1 VRPKGEVKMN
11 KVTIQG
17 LAKIKEKTKA
27 EMDLGEGRPYQ
38 ARVIVHLG
46 TCGISAGAEKI
57 LHAFEGLIKN
67 RQGKGVHL
75 SIAGCGGLCSREP
88 MVTVELA
95 GAPRATYVDVTA
107 KDAKRIFE
115 EHVLGKKA
123 VTEKMLPPDDPFF
136 KQQLF
141 IVLRNRGLVDAEKID
156 EYIAQDGYSAL
167 AKVLTK
173 MTPEEVIKT
182 IKASG
187 LRGRGGGGFPA
198 GVKWETCR
206 RAGEERGEER
216 YVICNADEGD
226 PGAFMDRSVIE
237 SDPHSVIEGMAIG
250 AYAVGAKQGYVY
262 IRKEYPLAL
271 EKLNIALALARAY
284 GLLGQNIFGT
294 PFSFDI
300 EVHRGAGAFVCGE
313 STALMASLEGRAG
326 IPRAKYI
333 HTVEYGLYNRPSC
346 LNNVETWANVPPI
359 INNGVEWFTRIGTGD
374 VSTNPWGGSKG
385 TKVFSLTGK
394 VKNTGLI
401 EVPMG
406 IALREI
412 IFNIGGGI
420 EKGKKFKMVQTGGP
434 SGGCLPESLLDLPVD
449 FDSLTD
455 AGSMMGSG
463 GMIICDEN
471 TCLVDLAKYFISFL
485 LEESCGK
492 CVPCREGLRSMSA
505 ILDGITQGKGKKGDI
520 KALQDLS
527 KVMIQSSLCAL
538 GQSAPNPVLSSIKY
552 FREEYERHI
561 DDRKCPAGVCSAL
574 YEMSIDPKLC
584 TGCMVCLRNCPA
596 NAISGAKQK
605 PHVLDKKKCIKCNV
619 CYTLCKFDAI
629 KKE

>member
-1 VRPKGEVKMN
+1 MN
-11 KVTIQG
+11 KVTIQD
-17 LAKIKEKTKA
+17 LAKIKKKTKA
-27 EMDLGEGRPYQ
+27 EMDLGQGKPYQ

-46 TCGISAGAEKI
+46 TCGISAGAEKV
-57 LHAFEGLIKN
+57 LHAFEGLIKGRKDN
-67 RQGKGVHL
+67 GVDL
-75 SIAGCGGLCSREP
+75 SVAGCGGLCSREP
-88 MVTVELA
+88 MVTVDLA
-95 GAPRATYVDVTA
+95 GEPRATYVDVTA

-123 VTEKMLPPDDPFF
+123 VAEKMLPVDDPFF

-173 MTPEEVIKT
+173 MTPDEVIKT

-206 RAGEERGEER
+206 HAGEERGEER

-262 IRKEYPLAL
+262 IRKEYPIAL
-271 EKLNIALALARAY
+271 EKLNIALAQARAY
-284 GLLGQNIFGT
+284 GLLGPNIFGT

-406 IALREI
+406 ITLREI

-420 EKGKKFKMVQTGGP
+420 DKGKKFKMVQTGGP
-434 SGGCLPESLLDLPVD
+434 SGGCLSESLLDLPVD

-463 GMIICDEN
+463 GMIVGDEN
-471 TCLVDLAKYFISFL
+471 TCMVDLAKYFISFL

-492 CVPCREGLRSMSA
+492 CVPCREGLRSMYA
-505 ILDGITQGKGKKGDI
+505 ILDGITQGKGKPGDI
-520 KALQDLS
+520 KALEDLS

-596 NAISGAKQK
+596 QAISGAKQK

>member
-1 VRPKGEVKMN
+1 MN
-11 KVTIQG
+11 AITIKD
-17 LAKIKEKTKA
+17 LAEIRERTKA
-27 EMDLGEGRPYQ
+27 GLELGEDRPYQ
-38 ARVIVHLG
+38 ARVVVHLG

-57 LHAFEGLIKN
+57 LHAFEDLVKSRPGN
-67 RQGKGVHL
+67 GVHL
-75 SIAGCGGLCSREP
+75 GVGGCGGLCSREP
-88 MVTVELA
+88 MVTVDLVGE
-95 GAPRATYVDVTA
+95 PRATYVDVAA
-107 KDAKRIFE
+107 KDVKRIFE

-156 EYIAQDGYSAL
+156 EYIARDGYSAL
-167 AKVLTK
+167 AKVLTT
-173 MTPEEVIKT
+173 MAPEEVIKT

-206 RAGEERGEER
+206 HAGEERGEER

-237 SDPHSVIEGMAIG
+237 SDPHAVIEGMTIG
-250 AYAVGAKQGYVY
+250 AYAIGARRGYVY
-262 IRKEYPLAL
+262 IRKEYPVAL
-271 EKLNIALALARAY
+271 EKLNIALGQARAY
-284 GLLGQNIFGT
+284 GLLGENIFGT

-333 HTVEYGLYNRPSC
+333 HTVEYGLYNKPSC

-359 INNGVEWFTRIGTGD
+359 INNGVEWFTRVGTGD

-406 IALREI
+406 ITLREI

-420 EKGKKFKMVQTGGP
+420 DKGRKFKTVQTGGP

-463 GMIICDEN
+463 GMIVGDEN
-471 TCLVDLAKYFISFL
+471 TCMVDLAKYFIGFL

-492 CVPCREGLRSMSA
+492 CVPCREGLRSMYA
-505 ILDGITQGKGKKGDI
+505 ILDGITKGQGKEGDI
-520 KALQDLS
+520 RSLEDLS
-527 KVMIQSSLCAL
+527 RVMIQSSLCAL
-538 GQSAPNPVLSSIKY
+538 GQSAPNPVLSSLKY

-561 DDRKCPAGVCSAL
+561 NERKCPAGVCPSL

-584 TGCMVCLRNCPA
+584 TGCMICLRNCPA
-596 NAISGAKQK
+596 KAISGAKQK
-605 PHVLDKKKCIKCNV
+605 PHVLDKKKCIKCNI
-619 CYTLCKFDAI
+619 CYTLCKFDAV

>member
-1 VRPKGEVKMN
+1 MN
-11 KVTIQG
+11 KVTIQD
-17 LAKIKEKTKA
+17 LAKIKKKKKA
-27 EMDLGEGRPYQ
+27 DMELGQGKPYQ

-46 TCGISAGAEKI
+46 TCGISAGAEKV
-57 LHAFEGLIKN
+57 LHAFEGLIKGRKDN
-67 RQGKGVHL
+67 GVDL
-75 SIAGCGGLCSREP
+75 SVAGCGGLCSREP
-88 MVTVELA
+88 MVTVDLA
-95 GAPRATYVDVTA
+95 GAPRATYVDVTV

-123 VTEKMLPPDDPFF
+123 VAEKMLPPDDPFF

-173 MTPEEVIKT
+173 MTPDEVIKT

-206 RAGEERGEER
+206 HAGEERGEER

-250 AYAVGAKQGYVY
+250 AYAIGAKQGYVY
-262 IRKEYPLAL
+262 IRKEYPIAL
-271 EKLNIALALARAY
+271 EKLNIALAQSRSY
-284 GLLGQNIFGT
+284 GLLGLNILGT

-346 LNNVETWANVPPI
+346 LNNVETWANIPPI

-374 VSTNPWGGSKG
+374 VSANPWGGSKG

-406 IALREI
+406 ITLREI

-420 EKGKKFKMVQTGGP
+420 GKGKKFKMVQTGGP
-434 SGGCLPESLLDLPVD
+434 SGGCLSESLLDLPVD

-463 GMIICDEN
+463 GMIVGDED
-471 TCLVDLAKYFISFL
+471 TCMVDLAKYFISFL

-492 CVPCREGLRSMSA
+492 CVPCREGLRSMYA
-505 ILDGITQGKGKKGDI
+505 ILDGITQGKGKPGDI
-520 KALQDLS
+520 KALEDLS

-596 NAISGAKQK
+596 QAISGAKQK

>member
-1 VRPKGEVKMN
+1 MN
-11 KVTIQG
+11 AISIQE
-17 LAKIKEKTKA
+17 LAEIREKTRA
-27 EMDLGEGRPYQ
+27 SLELGEGKPYQ
-38 ARVIVHLG
+38 ARVVVHLG

-57 LHAFEGLIKN
+57 LHAFEDLIRSRPGN
-67 RQGKGVHL
+67 GIHL
-75 SIAGCGGLCSREP
+75 SVGGCGGLCSREP
-88 MVTVELA
+88 MVTVDLA
-95 GAPRATYVDVTA
+95 GEPRATYVDVAA
-107 KDAKRIFE
+107 KDVKRIFE
-115 EHVLGKKA
+115 EHVLGKRP
-123 VTEKMLPPDDPFF
+123 VTEKMLPAGDPFF
-136 KQQLF
+136 RQQLF

-167 AKVLTK
+167 AKVLT
-173 MTPEEVIKT
+173 TTAPEEVIKT

-206 RAGEERGEER
+206 HAGEERGEER

-237 SDPHSVIEGMAIG
+237 SDPHAVIEGMAIG
-250 AYAVGAKQGYVY
+250 AYAIGARRGYVY
-262 IRKEYPLAL
+262 IRKEYPVAL
-271 EKLNIALALARAY
+271 EKLNIALAQARAY
-284 GLLGQNIFGT
+284 GLLGENIFGT

-313 STALMASLEGRAG
+313 STALMASLEGKAG

-359 INNGVEWFTRIGTGD
+359 INNGVEWFTRVGTGD

-406 IALREI
+406 ITLREI

-420 EKGKKFKMVQTGGP
+420 GKGRKFKTVQTGGP

-463 GMIICDEN
+463 GMIVGDEN
-471 TCLVDLAKYFISFL
+471 TCMVDLAKYFIGFL

-492 CVPCREGLRSMSA
+492 CVPCREGLRSMYA
-505 ILDGITQGKGKKGDI
+505 ILDRITKGQGKEGDI
-520 KALQDLS
+520 QSLEDLS

-538 GQSAPNPVLSSIKY
+538 GQSAPNPVLSSLKY

-561 DDRKCPAGVCSAL
+561 NDRKCPAGVCSSL

-596 NAISGAKQK
+596 HAITGAKQK
-605 PHVLDKKKCIKCNV
+605 PHVLDKKKCIKCNI
-619 CYTLCKFDAI
+619 CYTLCKFDAV